1 MGGHGA
7 FISIL
12 RFIPGKQKFSG
23 TESLSDRGMQSNAI
37 DAKAPGD
44 TGHISCSLLP
54 RYGVFLHVP
63 RYGVFLR
70 YSSGTGSTADARSSV
85 HLCYFFPVSA
95 ENN

>member
-1 MGGHGA
+1 M
-7 FISIL
+7 
-12 RFIPGKQKFSG
+12 
-23 TESLSDRGMQSNAI
+23 TYDCGMQSNR
-37 DAKAPGD
+37 KAPGD
-44 TGHISCSLLP
+44 TGHISSLLP